1 MHHIYIFTK
10 IFITMRLRSHL
21 WNDISHYQWIGLC
34 MSWEFN
40 WVCWSTSNNTV
51 GNFFLNVYFFL
62 SNENGLLNDWTCP
75 KLVQTRYALN
85 KWWEF
90 KSLIIY
96 IKHKLVG
103 LRSHQVIIDFALSY
117 WQLYLCFYLRLH
129 SSNILFLAT
138 LKLSMCLIH
147 VSLSSENLFC
157 TVNISPDHSSELL
170 FKMLPPHLINLQSC
184 ANNIISFSFSKHQ

>member
-1 MHHIYIFTK
+1 
-10 IFITMRLRSHL
+10 MRHRSHL
-21 WNDISHYQWIGLC
+21 WNGISHYQWIELC

-40 WVCWSTSNNTV
+40 WVCWSISNNTV

-62 SNENGLLNDWTCP
+62 SNENGLLNYWTCP

-138 LKLSMCLIH
+138 PQTLNVFDTCI
-147 VSLSSENLFC
+147 
-157 TVNISPDHSSELL
+157 PELWE
-170 FKMLPPHLINLQSC
+170 
-184 ANNIISFSFSKHQ
+184 SFLYSKHLSRQLPRATLQNAPSSFDKSSKLCK